1 MVDKLTHLKQL
12 EAESI
17 HIIREVAA
25 EFDNPVMLYSIGKDS
40 AVMLHL
46 ARKAFFPGKL
56 PFPVMHVDTRWKF
69 QEMYTFRDK
78 MVEELGLDLITHV
91 NPDGVAQGINPFTHG
106 SAKHTDIMKTEGLKQ
121 ALDKHGFDAAFGG
134 ARRDEEKSRAK
145 ERVYSFRD
153 SKHRWDPKNQRP
165 ELWNVYNGNVNKG
178 ESIRV
183 FPLSNWTELDI
194 WQYIYLEGIPIVP
207 LYFAAERDVIEKNGT
222 LIMIDDD
229 RILEHLSDEDKA
241 RIVKKKVRFRTL
253 GCYPL
258 TGAVESEAETLTDI
272 IQEMLLTRTSE
283 RQGRVIDHDGAGSM
297 EDKNV
302 RVISKGLSPMS
313 HQSDLISEDILAYLG
328 QHERKEMLRFLTC
341 GNVDDGKS
349 TLIGRLLHDS
359 KMIYEDHLEAI
370 TRDSKKSGTTGDDI
384 DLALLVDGLQA
395 EREQGITIDVAYR
408 YFSTAK
414 RKFII
419 ADTPGHEQYT
429 RNMATGASTCD
440 LAIILIDAR
449 YGVQTQTRRH
459 SFIASLLGIKHIVV
473 AVNKMD
479 INGFDQ
485 SVFEQIKADYL
496 KFAEGI
502 AFKPSTMAFV
512 PMSALKGDNVVNK
525 SERSPWY
532 TGQSL
537 MEILET
543 VEIANDRNYTD
554 LRFPVQYVNR
564 PNLNFRGFAGTLA
577 SGVVHKGDEVVVLPS
592 GKSSR
597 VKSIVTFDGE
607 LEHAGP
613 GQAVTLTMEDE
624 IDISRGD
631 LLVHAD
637 NVPQVADAFDAML
650 VWMAEEP
657 MLPGKKYDIKR
668 ATSYV
673 PGSITSIVHRVDVN
687 TLAEG
692 PASSLQLNEIG
703 RVKVSLDAA
712 IALDGYDSNRTTGAF
727 IVIDRLT
734 NGTVAAGMII
744 APPVNHGSATHH
756 GKLAHVATEER
767 AQRFGQ
773 QPATVLFSG
782 LSGAGKSTLAYA
794 VERKLFDMGRAV
806 FVLDGQNLRHDLN
819 KGLPQDRTGRT
830 ENWRRAAHVARQF
843 NEAGLLTL
851 AAFVA
856 PDAEGREQAK
866 ALIGADRLLTVYVQ
880 ASPLV
885 CAERDPQGLYA
896 AGGDNIPG
904 ESFPYDVP
912 LNADLV
918 IDTQA
923 LSLEDSVKQVLE
935 LLRQRGAI

>member
-1 MVDKLTHLKQL
+1 
-12 EAESI
+12 
-17 HIIREVAA
+17 
-25 EFDNPVMLYSIGKDS
+25 
-40 AVMLHL
+40 
-46 ARKAFFPGKL
+46 
-56 PFPVMHVDTRWKF
+56 
-69 QEMYTFRDK
+69 
-78 MVEELGLDLITHV
+78 
-91 NPDGVAQGINPFTHG
+91 
-106 SAKHTDIMKTEGLKQ
+106 
-121 ALDKHGFDAAFGG
+121 
-134 ARRDEEKSRAK
+134 
-145 ERVYSFRD
+145 
-153 SKHRWDPKNQRP
+153 
-165 ELWNVYNGNVNKG
+165 
-178 ESIRV
+178 
-183 FPLSNWTELDI
+183 
-194 WQYIYLEGIPIVP
+194 
-207 LYFAAERDVIEKNGT
+207 
-222 LIMIDDD
+222 
-229 RILEHLSDEDKA
+229 
-241 RIVKKKVRFRTL
+241 
-253 GCYPL
+253 
-258 TGAVESEAETLTDI
+258 
-272 IQEMLLTRTSE
+272 
-283 RQGRVIDHDGAGSM
+283 
-297 EDKNV
+297 
-302 RVISKGLSPMS
+302 MS

-328 QHERKEMLRFLTC
+328 QHERKELLRFLTC

-370 TRDSKKSGTTGDDI
+370 TRDSKKVGTTGEDI

-440 LAIILIDAR
+440 LAIILVDAR

-459 SFIASLLGIKHIVV
+459 SYIASLLGIKHIVV
-473 AVNKMD
+473 AINKMD
-479 INGFDQ
+479 LKGFDEG
-485 SVFEQIKADYL
+485 VFEEIKADYL

-502 AFKPSTMAFV
+502 ALKPTSLHFV
-512 PMSALKGDNVVNK
+512 PMSALKGDNVVNH

-532 TGQSL
+532 TGQTL

-543 VEIANDRNYTD
+543 VEVAADRNLTD

-577 SGVVHKGDEVVVLPS
+577 SGIVHKGDEVVVLPS

-597 VKSIVTFDGE
+597 VKSIVTFEGE
-607 LEHAGP
+607 LEQAGP

-637 NVPQVADAFDAML
+637 NVPAVTDSFDAML

-673 PGSITSIVHRVDVN
+673 PGSIASIVHKVDVN

-692 PASSLQLNEIG
+692 PGSALALNEIG
-703 RVKVSLDAA
+703 RVKVALDAS

-734 NGTVAAGMII
+734 NGTVGAGMII
-744 APPVNHGSATHH
+744 APPVVPHGSASHH

-767 AQRFGQ
+767 ALRFGQ

-819 KGLPQDRTGRT
+819 KGLPQDRAGRT

-856 PDAEGREQAK
+856 PDAEGREQAR

-880 ASPLV
+880 ASPQV

-918 IDTQA
+918 VDTQSV
-923 LSLEDSVKQVLE
+923 SLEEGVKQVLD
-935 LLRQRGAI
+935 LLRKRGAI

>member
-1 MVDKLTHLKQL
+1 
-12 EAESI
+12 
-17 HIIREVAA
+17 
-25 EFDNPVMLYSIGKDS
+25 
-40 AVMLHL
+40 
-46 ARKAFFPGKL
+46 
-56 PFPVMHVDTRWKF
+56 
-69 QEMYTFRDK
+69 
-78 MVEELGLDLITHV
+78 
-91 NPDGVAQGINPFTHG
+91 
-106 SAKHTDIMKTEGLKQ
+106 
-121 ALDKHGFDAAFGG
+121 
-134 ARRDEEKSRAK
+134 
-145 ERVYSFRD
+145 
-153 SKHRWDPKNQRP
+153 
-165 ELWNVYNGNVNKG
+165 
-178 ESIRV
+178 
-183 FPLSNWTELDI
+183 
-194 WQYIYLEGIPIVP
+194 
-207 LYFAAERDVIEKNGT
+207 
-222 LIMIDDD
+222 
-229 RILEHLSDEDKA
+229 
-241 RIVKKKVRFRTL
+241 
-253 GCYPL
+253 
-258 TGAVESEAETLTDI
+258 
-272 IQEMLLTRTSE
+272 
-283 RQGRVIDHDGAGSM
+283 
-297 EDKNV
+297 
-302 RVISKGLSPMS
+302 MS
-313 HQSDLISEDILAYLG
+313 HQSDLISEDILAYLA
-328 QHERKEMLRFLTC
+328 QHERKELLRFLTC

-370 TRDSKKSGTTGDDI
+370 SKDSKKVGTTGDDI

-408 YFSTAK
+408 YFSTSK

-449 YGVQTQTRRH
+449 YGVQTQTKRH

-473 AVNKMD
+473 AINKMD
-479 INGFDQ
+479 LKGFDQ
-485 SVFEQIKADYL
+485 GVFEQIKADYL

-502 AFKPSTMAFV
+502 SLKPTSLHFV

-525 SERSPWY
+525 SEQSPWY

-543 VEIANDRNYTD
+543 VEVAGDRNFND

-577 SGVVHKGDEVVVLPS
+577 SGIVRKGDEIIALPS
-592 GKSSR
+592 GKGSK
-597 VKSIVTFDGE
+597 VKSIVTFEGE
-607 LEHAGP
+607 LEQAGP
-613 GQAVTLTMEDE
+613 GQAITITLEDE
-624 IDISRGD
+624 IDVSRGD
-631 LLVHAD
+631 MLVHAD
-637 NVPQVADAFDAML
+637 NRPQVVDSFDAML

-673 PGSITSIVHRVDVN
+673 PGSIASITHRVDVN
-687 TLAEG
+687 TLEHGA
-692 PASSLQLNEIG
+692 ASSLQLNEIG
-703 RVKVSLDAA
+703 QVRIALDAP
-712 IALDGYDSNRTTGAF
+712 IALDGYAHNRTTGSF

-734 NGTVAAGMII
+734 NGTVGAGMII
-744 APPVNHGSATHH
+744 ADLVGAGGGSHH
-756 GKLAHVATEER
+756 GELAHVSTEER
-767 AQRFGQ
+767 AVRFGQ

-794 VERKLFDMGRAV
+794 VERKLFDSGRAV
-806 FVLDGQNLRHDLN
+806 YVLDGQNLRHDLN
-819 KGLPQDRTGRT
+819 KGLPQDRAGRT

-866 ALIGADRLLTVYVQ
+866 ALIGAERLITVYVQ
-880 ASPLV
+880 ASPQV

-904 ESFPYDVP
+904 ESFPYDIP

-918 IDTQA
+918 IDTQ
-923 LSLEDSVKQVLE
+923 SVSVEEGVKQVLA
-935 LLRQRGAI
+935 LLRERGAI

>member
-1 MVDKLTHLKQL
+1 
-12 EAESI
+12 
-17 HIIREVAA
+17 
-25 EFDNPVMLYSIGKDS
+25 
-40 AVMLHL
+40 
-46 ARKAFFPGKL
+46 
-56 PFPVMHVDTRWKF
+56 
-69 QEMYTFRDK
+69 
-78 MVEELGLDLITHV
+78 
-91 NPDGVAQGINPFTHG
+91 
-106 SAKHTDIMKTEGLKQ
+106 
-121 ALDKHGFDAAFGG
+121 
-134 ARRDEEKSRAK
+134 
-145 ERVYSFRD
+145 
-153 SKHRWDPKNQRP
+153 
-165 ELWNVYNGNVNKG
+165 
-178 ESIRV
+178 
-183 FPLSNWTELDI
+183 
-194 WQYIYLEGIPIVP
+194 
-207 LYFAAERDVIEKNGT
+207 
-222 LIMIDDD
+222 
-229 RILEHLSDEDKA
+229 
-241 RIVKKKVRFRTL
+241 
-253 GCYPL
+253 
-258 TGAVESEAETLTDI
+258 
-272 IQEMLLTRTSE
+272 
-283 RQGRVIDHDGAGSM
+283 
-297 EDKNV
+297 
-302 RVISKGLSPMS
+302 MS
-313 HQSDLISEDILAYLG
+313 HQSELISEDILAYLA
-328 QHERKEMLRFLTC
+328 QHERKELLRFLTC

-370 TRDSKKSGTTGDDI
+370 TRDSKKSGTTGEEV

-440 LAIILIDAR
+440 LAIILVDAR

-459 SFIASLLGIKHIVV
+459 SYIASLLGIKHIVV
-473 AVNKMD
+473 AINKMD
-479 INGFDQ
+479 LKGFDEG
-485 SVFEQIKADYL
+485 VFEQIKADYL
-496 KFAEGI
+496 KFAEAIGLQ
-502 AFKPSTMAFV
+502 PTTLAFV
-512 PMSALKGDNVVNK
+512 PMSALKGDNVVNR
-525 SERSPWY
+525 SEQSPWY
-532 TGQSL
+532 TGQTL

-543 VEIANDRNYTD
+543 VEVAADRNFDD

-577 SGVVHKGDEVVVLPS
+577 SGIVHKGDEVVVLPS

-597 VKSIVTFDGE
+597 VKSIVTFEGE

-631 LLVHAD
+631 LLVHAA
-637 NVPQVADAFDAML
+637 NVPTVSDSFEAML

-673 PGSITSIVHRVDVN
+673 PGSIASIVHKVDVN

-692 PASSLQLNEIG
+692 PASALQLNEIG
-703 RVKVSLDAA
+703 KVKVSLDSA

-727 IVIDRLT
+727 IIIDRLT
-734 NGTVAAGMII
+734 NGTVGAGMII
-744 APPVNHGSATHH
+744 APAAATQGGKSHGRS
-756 GKLAHVATEER
+756 AHVTTEER

-819 KGLPQDRTGRT
+819 KGLPQDRAGRT

-843 NEAGLLTL
+843 NEAGLVTL

-856 PDAEGREQAK
+856 PDAAGREQARD
-866 ALIGADRLLTVYVQ
+866 LIGADRLLTVYVQ

-885 CAERDPQGLYA
+885 CRERDPQGLYA
-896 AGGDNIPG
+896 ADQDNIPG

-918 IDTQA
+918 IDTQ
-923 LSLEDSVKQVLE
+923 SSSVEEGVKQVLD
-935 LLRQRGAI
+935 LLRSRGAI